1 MSAPAAAAPPAPLMA
16 LRNVHVRH
24 PTAERDAL
32 RDLSLSVRRGEI
44 LALVGPN
51 GSGKST
57 ALATLGRALEPRL
70 GRVELD
76 GGDAAQLGTRAFALR
91 VARLPQQ
98 PACPEGLT
106 VSELVRSGRHPHR
119 GFLEPLREHD
129 LAAAREAM
137 RAVDVLDLRHRK
149 METLSG
155 GERRRA
161 WLAMVL
167 CQEAPLLL
175 LDEPTAALDLRH
187 QRELLVLLRHLRDAR
202 QVTIVVV
209 LHDLEQ
215 AAWVADRVA
224 VMHRGRLY
232 AAGPPERVIRDDM
245 LRDVFGVEA
254 RVARDG
260 DDLVVRVLGSC
271 DPLRFL

>member
-1 MSAPAAAAPPAPLMA
+1 
-16 LRNVHVRH
+16 
-24 PTAERDAL
+24 
-32 RDLSLSVRRGEI
+32 
-44 LALVGPN
+44 
-51 GSGKST
+51 
-57 ALATLGRALEPRL
+57 
-70 GRVELD
+70 
-76 GGDAAQLGTRAFALR
+76 
-91 VARLPQQ
+91 
-98 PACPEGLT
+98 
-106 VSELVRSGRHPHR
+106 
-119 GFLEPLREHD
+119 
-129 LAAAREAM
+129 
-137 RAVDVLDLRHRK
+137 

-187 QRELLVLLRHLRDAR
+187 QRELLALMRHLRDAR

-209 LHDLEQ
+209 LHDLEH

-232 AAGPPERVIRDDM
+232 AAGAPDRVIREDM

-254 RVARDG
+254 RVTRDDG
-260 DDLVVRVLGSC
+260 DLVVRVVGSC